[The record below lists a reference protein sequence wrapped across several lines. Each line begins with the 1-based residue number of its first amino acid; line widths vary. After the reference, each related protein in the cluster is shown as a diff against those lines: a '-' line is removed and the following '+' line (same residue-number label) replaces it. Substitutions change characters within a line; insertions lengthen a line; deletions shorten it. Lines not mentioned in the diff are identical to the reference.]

1 VADLKFKVFDGIYQE
16 LLDASARG
24 GAEFPHNEKGR
35 EAEDDEVDKGW
46 VIPTSDVRIPR

>member
-1 VADLKFKVFDGIYQE
+1 MADLKFKVFDGIYQE

-24 GAEFPHNEKGR
+24 GAEFPHNENGR
-35 EAEDDEVDKGW
+35 EAEDDEVDEGW